1 MDLLKNDTIHI
12 HDEFML
18 REASLRLAL
27 KQSGLVEPPLIE
39 RALSSLGE
47 MLIRLGTNIKEH
59 SYHKLTSEEA
69 SAPTF
74 LIML

>member
-1 MDLLKNDTIHI
+1 MDLLRNETIQI

-27 KQSGLVEPPLIE
+27 KQSGLVEPQLME
-39 RALSSLGE
+39 RVLSKLGE
-47 MLIRLGTNIKEH
+47 SLIQLGTRLKEH
-59 SYHKLTSEEA
+59 SYRKMTSEEA